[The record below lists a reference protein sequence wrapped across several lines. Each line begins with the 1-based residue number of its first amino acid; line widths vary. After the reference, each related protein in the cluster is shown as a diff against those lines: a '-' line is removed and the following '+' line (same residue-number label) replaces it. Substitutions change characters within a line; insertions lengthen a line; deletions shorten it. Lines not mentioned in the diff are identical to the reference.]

1 VTETSALS
9 LSLELDIGMALETSI
24 ALQAKRCDNNA
35 PLVYVHAM
43 TGTRNIVQGCCNDWH
58 CSRCGQIRARHE
70 YGRMVNGATI
80 LSSTHS
86 QYFVTITCRGRDV
99 SRKDALKNYS
109 MWTNRLLNSCRNKA
123 SRAKEHWAYVQVTE
137 LQKRGH
143 PHSHLLTTWTPSD
156 ATPYSKG
163 DRLPNNRIASRDGLW
178 SEWFRS
184 ANTKAGLGIE
194 CDISIVQS
202 PIAVA
207 TYIAK
212 YLFKDL
218 QVTEFPPNWRRIRY
232 SRNFPKLAAIEN
244 LDAYPLLTPQNWNN
258 AARDASVIR
267 CIGAHAYKVSRATI
281 KGDTLLVLVDK

>member
-1 VTETSALS
+1 MGNVGA
-9 LSLELDIGMALETSI
+9 LSLELDIDIGVALEESI
-24 ALQAKRCDNNA
+24 ALQASRCDNNA
-35 PLVYVHAM
+35 PLIYIHAM
-43 TGTRNIVQGCCNDWH
+43 NGTRNIVQGCCDDWH
-58 CSRCGQIRARHE
+58 CSRCGQIRARKE
-70 YGRMVNGATI
+70 YGRMVSGAKI
-80 LSSTHS
+80 LAETHS
-86 QYFVTITCRGRDV
+86 QYFVTITCRGKDTT
-99 SRKDALKNYS
+99 RKDALKNYA

-123 SRAKEHWAYVQVTE
+123 SRAGEHWAYVQVTE

-143 PHSHLLTTWTPSD
+143 PHSHLLTTWTPPD

-163 DRLPNNRIASRDGLW
+163 DTLPNNRIASRDGLW
-178 SEWFRS
+178 SNWFRA

-232 SRNFPKLAAIEN
+232 SRNFPKLPEIEN
-244 LDAYPLLTPQNWNN
+244 INAYPLLIAQNW
-258 AARDASVIR
+258 RDAAKDASIIR
-267 CIGAHAYKVSRATI
+267 CVGAHAYKVSLASI

>member
-1 VTETSALS
+1 VGNVGA
-9 LSLELDIGMALETSI
+9 LSLELDIDIGVALEESI
-24 ALQAKRCDNNA
+24 ALQASRCDNNA
-35 PLVYVHAM
+35 PLIYIHAM
-43 TGTRNIVQGCCNDWH
+43 NGTRNIVQGCCDDWH
-58 CSRCGQIRARHE
+58 CSRCGQIRARKE
-70 YGRMVNGATI
+70 YGRMINGVKI
-80 LSSTHS
+80 LSETQS
-86 QYFVTITCRGRDV
+86 QFFVTITCRGKDTT
-99 SRKDALKNYS
+99 RKDALKNYA
-109 MWTNRLLNSCRNKA
+109 MWTNKLLTSCRTKA

-143 PHSHLLTTWTPSD
+143 PHSHMITTWKPDD
-156 ATPYSKG
+156 AIPYSKG
-163 DRLPNNRIASRDGLW
+163 DRLPNGRIAARDGLW
-178 SEWFRS
+178 SNWFRA

-232 SRNFPKLAAIEN
+232 SRNYPKLPAIEN
-244 LDAYPLLTPQNWNN
+244 LDAYPLLTPQHWRD
-258 AARDASVIR
+258 AAKDASVIR
-267 CIGAHAYKVSRATI
+267 CIGAHAYKVSSATI